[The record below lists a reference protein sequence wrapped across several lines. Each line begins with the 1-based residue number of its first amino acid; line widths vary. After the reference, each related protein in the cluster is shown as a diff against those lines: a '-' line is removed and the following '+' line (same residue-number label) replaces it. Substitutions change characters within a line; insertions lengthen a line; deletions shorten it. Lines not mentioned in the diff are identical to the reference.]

1 MIPSEP
7 PLKPHAVAVV
17 VNGASFEAAAPTLDA
32 LIVEAGFGAQRV
44 ATALNGVFV
53 PERARSETKLSAG
66 DRVEILTPR
75 QGG

>member
-1 MIPSEP
+1 MTASVTQT
-7 PLKPHAVAVV
+7 VALI
-17 VNGASFEAAAPTLDA
+17 VNGAPVEAAARTIAA
-32 LIVEAGFGAQRV
+32 LIAEAGFGNQRV